1 MRNLAKVFAMND
13 PGSSDEWKK
22 IVRDL
27 DRDLLATFGK
37 IAAAITFSI
46 AILLLIAW
54 ELGAFDR

>member
-1 MRNLAKVFAMND
+1 MFAMND